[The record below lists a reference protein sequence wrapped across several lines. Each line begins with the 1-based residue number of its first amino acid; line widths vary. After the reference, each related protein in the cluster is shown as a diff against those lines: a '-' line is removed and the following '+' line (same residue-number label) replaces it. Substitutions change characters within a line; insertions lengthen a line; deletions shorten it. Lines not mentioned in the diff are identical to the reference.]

1 MTDSNGLSKW
11 GQRDERYQLQA
22 ALRIFLEE
30 ICQGWLTELTTR
42 EIKTLKAFAEAC
54 REDIGGAK
62 TSSGSSSSSE
72 NHVMHSLQEICCPKD
87 IRILQSR
94 LSSFLPSTIGFQCIQ
109 LAHDA
114 VERVERGT
122 AKTLYVHRGGKQG
135 EKWIINSDNA
145 ASSWTLHVDCAGFI
159 RNVIKSVTGSE
170 MLVSLSDRDFMRAKD
185 FYTFFECL
193 PNTAADRIIST
204 IPNEN
209 DISNSNVS
217 QSGQQLKWCRVD
229 DLRQCILGDIIVY
242 RAKGGAAGGSVFVKR
257 ESLRQALVAV
267 KSAELYDSI
276 NEESGDHQPVAINV
290 AKLPEVNEWVAGVM
304 AILSSAGID
313 EIEKLRGINNGTNDD
328 DDDNSED
335 SLQIVLT
342 PLIEQGMLSENTV
355 SLLEEVL
362 NSRNGNTGHIMFA
375 AGPAEEISSETHIW
389 RIPVYHS
396 TGVGPKSKRGVQRA
410 YKRFEYSPKH
420 QRWTRG
426 GPQDDD
432 VEGGHIEVVVGRMSV

>member
-1 MTDSNGLSKW
+1 M
-11 GQRDERYQLQA
+11 
-22 ALRIFLEE
+22 
-30 ICQGWLTELTTR
+30 
-42 EIKTLKAFAEAC
+42 TLKDFANKC
-54 REDIGGAK
+54 REDIGGANK
-62 TSSGSSSSSE
+62 ESAGNSSSE
-72 NHVMHSLQEICCPKD
+72 NHVMHSLQEICCPAD
-87 IRILQSR
+87 TRVLQYR
-94 LSSFLPSTIGFQCIQ
+94 LSTFLPSTIGFQCIQ
-109 LAHDA
+109 LAHEG

-122 AKTLYVHRGGKQG
+122 AKTSYVHRGSKQG
-135 EKWIINSDNA
+135 EQWIISSDNA
-145 ASSWTLHVDCAGFI
+145 ASIWTLNVDCAGFI
-159 RNVIKSVTGSE
+159 RNVIKSITGSE

-185 FYTFFECL
+185 FYTFFESL
-193 PNTAADRIIST
+193 PHTATDNILST

-209 DISNSNVS
+209 GTRNTT
-217 QSGQQLKWCRVD
+217 QPRELLKWYRVD

-242 RAKGGAAGGSVFVKR
+242 RAKGGAAGGSAFVKR
-257 ESLRQALVAV
+257 AGLRQALVAV
-267 KSAELYDSI
+267 KAAELYDSI

-313 EIEKLRGINNGTNDD
+313 EIDKLRGINYGTND

-335 SLQIVLT
+335 SLKIVIT
-342 PLIEQGMLSENTV
+342 PLVEQGMLSENTV

-362 NSRNGNTGHIMFA
+362 NSQNGNTGHIMFA
-375 AGPAEEISSETHIW
+375 AGPAEEISFETHIW